1 MNGIPHVKSI
11 HKTRYQILLALLLEA
26 RTAAGM
32 TQKELAA
39 KLGRQQS
46 FVSKTE
52 NGERRLDVIEFMDVC
67 RVLGA
72 DGVGML
78 RRVEGATAESS
89 LLYLLTR
96 LAAVPSHNAGVMRK
110 KIRSYRAPLSFTAC

>member
-1 MNGIPHVKSI
+1 MKSI

-67 RVLGA
+67 RV
-72 DGVGML
+72 
-78 RRVEGATAESS
+78 EGATAESS